1 MITPKF
7 TLREISPAETIAR
20 WNNRNTHS
28 FLNIDPRYLS
38 GRRGFVC
45 GNPSCEGLY
54 RLKSINMAYL
64 LIFKPAQKILLDTVI
79 P

>member
-45 GNPSCEGLY
+45 GNPSCEGIY
-54 RLKSINMAYL
+54 RLNGLNEQPDVCQYCSL
-64 LIFKPAQKILLDTVI
+64 C
-79 P
+79 